1 MAGVALFSA
10 CASASTEA
18 PGAPADAATQI
29 DAKAPPV
36 DAMVNLCPSSSMCPT
51 AMTLG
56 AVSGD
61 SGSDMLMT
69 SGYQSAWLRVRVTE
83 DSNGVGGI
91 KMSLTAT
98 LTSPPGLDFDVF
110 MYVNEGSDVVECATR
125 VGNTTTNGD
134 VNAVRGLWGEG
145 GVSNGEDDGRAV
157 SIEIR
162 PVSGVCAPDKMWQLK
177 IVGNT

>member
-1 MAGVALFSA
+1 MLAA

-18 PGAPADAATQI
+18 PGAPADAAAQT
-29 DAKAPPV
+29 DAKVPPPV
-36 DAMVNLCPSSSMCPT
+36 DAMVDLCPGPSMCPT

-61 SGSDMLMT
+61 TGSDMLMT
-69 SGYQSAWLRVRVTE
+69 SGYQSTWIRVRVTE
-83 DSNGVGGI
+83 DSSGVGGI

-98 LTSPPGLDFDVF
+98 LTSPPGLDFDIF

-125 VGNTTTNGD
+125 VGNTTTTGND
-134 VNAVRGLWGEG
+134 NAVRGLWGEG
-145 GVSNGEDDGRAV
+145 SVSNGSDDGRVV
-157 SIEIR
+157 SLEIR